1 MASKMTSYFQADEL
15 LGQEVGKAIS
25 KERMPDF
32 DFLRPLKPTI
42 VFATYWRFAVERQEV
57 YMRRVLG
64 EAAPWSRN
72 PILRTHKFTNAF
84 RAADRVSQFLIRNV
98 IGEDRRGT
106 ADTFFRILL
115 FKLFN
120 RIETWELLVD
130 SIGEP
135 TVQEFDVDQY
145 DKVLS
150 KAFNSGRKLYSAA
163 YIMPSG
169 GKSGFSRKHTMHLH
183 LLKGMLLDELPSRI
197 AKAKSMEDAF
207 RLLRACP
214 TIGNFLAYQFVT
226 DLNYSRITNFEEGDF
241 VEPGPGA
248 KGGIEKCFS
257 NLGGLSEAD
266 AIRLVTERQ
275 EDCLRTLGLRFP
287 SLWGRRLQLID
298 CQNLFC
304 EVNKYARVMHPEF
317 SEKAGRTR
325 IKQKLRAKGTLPP
338 PFFPEKWGINSR
350 LLEPPAYVPSS

>member
-1 MASKMTSYFQADEL
+1 MTVCFQREEL
-15 LGQEVGKAIS
+15 VGLELPKIRAN
-25 KERMPDF
+25 ERMPDF
-32 DFLRPLKPTI
+32 EFLRPLKPTI

-57 YMRRVLG
+57 YMRRVRG
-64 EAAPWSRN
+64 EAVPWSHD
-72 PILRTHKFTNAF
+72 PILRANKFTNAF

-130 SIGEP
+130 RIGEP
-135 TVQEFDVDQY
+135 AVEEFDVDQY

-150 KAFNSGRKLYSAA
+150 KAFNRGQKLYSAA

-183 LLKGMLLDELPSRI
+183 LLKGMLMDKLPSRI
-197 AKAKSMEDAF
+197 AEAKSMEDAF
-207 RLLRACP
+207 LFLRACP
-214 TIGNFLAYQFVT
+214 TIGSFLAYQFVT
-226 DLNYSRITNFEEGDF
+226 DLNYSSITSFEEGEF

-257 NLGGLSEAD
+257 DLGGMSEAD
-266 AIRLVTERQ
+266 VIRLVTERQ
-275 EDCLRTLGLRFP
+275 EECLRALGLRFP

-325 IKQKLRAKGTLPP
+325 IKQKLRPKGTLPP